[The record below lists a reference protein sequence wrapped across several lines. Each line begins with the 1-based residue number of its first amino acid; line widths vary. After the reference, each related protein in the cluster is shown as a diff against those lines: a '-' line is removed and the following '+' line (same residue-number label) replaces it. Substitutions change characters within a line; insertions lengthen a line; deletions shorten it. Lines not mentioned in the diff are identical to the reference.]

1 MERHYV
7 YETTNL
13 INGKKYIGKRTCN
26 CPIEEDRYM
35 GSGTLLKR
43 AIKKYGIDNFKKE
56 IIQICESSEMAYIYE
71 KLYTIQVNAWS
82 NEKYYNLKIGGKG
95 GTYGIKMSEDTK
107 LKISIANKGKQS
119 PNKGKKLSELTKLK
133 ISNSLKGKTV
143 SLKTKQ
149 LWSKQRTGEGN
160 SMFGVHRF
168 GSENPMYG
176 KSHSEETKVKISA
189 MLKGKKIGKDNH
201 KSTSVVLLNTGEVF
215 ESINIASKKFNI
227 SSGNISRC
235 CNKDGYKYAGT
246 LNGEKLVWMFLNEYR
261 NLNNKEIRLILSQ
274 NSKRSNSRKVIS
286 LNNKQIFE
294 TIKEAGLK
302 YNISPNNISKNC
314 KGKSNYA
321 GKINGEPAKWMYYED
336 YLKQNSNS

>member
-1 MERHYV
+1 MNHYV
-7 YETTNL
+7 YEITNL
-13 INGKKYIGKRTCN
+13 INGKKYIGKRSCK
-26 CPIEEDRYM
+26 CPIEEDKYM

-71 KLYTIQVNAWS
+71 ELHTIQVNAWS
-82 NEKYYNLKIGGKG
+82 NEKYYNLKCGGKG

-133 ISNSLKGKTV
+133 ISNAQKGKTI

-160 SMFGVHRF
+160 GMFGIHRF

-176 KSHSEETKVKISA
+176 KSHSEETKVKISD

-201 KSTSVVLLNTGEVF
+201 KSISVVLLNTGEVF

-227 SSGNISRC
+227 SSGSISRC

-261 NLNNKEIRLILSQ
+261 NLNNKEIRLILNQ
-274 NSKRSNSRKVIS
+274 NLKRSNSKKIIS

-294 TIKEAGLK
+294 TIKDAGLK
-302 YNISPNNISKNC
+302 YNIPPNNISKNC

-336 YLKQNSNS
+336 YIKLNNSN

>member
-1 MERHYV
+1 
-7 YETTNL
+7 
-13 INGKKYIGKRTCN
+13 
-26 CPIEEDRYM
+26 
-35 GSGTLLKR
+35 
-43 AIKKYGIDNFKKE
+43 
-56 IIQICESSEMAYIYE
+56 
-71 KLYTIQVNAWS
+71 
-82 NEKYYNLKIGGKG
+82 
-95 GTYGIKMSEDTK
+95 
-107 LKISIANKGKQS
+107 
-119 PNKGKKLSELTKLK
+119 
-133 ISNSLKGKTV
+133 
-143 SLKTKQ
+143 
-149 LWSKQRTGEGN
+149 
-160 SMFGVHRF
+160 MFGVHRF

-286 LNNKQIFE
+286 LNNKQIFK

-302 YNISPNNISKNC
+302 YNIPPNNISKNC

-336 YLKQNSNS
+336 YIKQLGE